1 MQLVLFEERGE
12 LRRRIIVGWRK
23 QAGFFGR
30 PRVESINLLAPAA
43 KNYKNS
49 TTAPYPTIISSS
61 SSSSPFLYFTFSFTL
76 LRHAFEK
83 YIAAI
88 FFLESVIA
96 PNIIIMIAIRSTVI
110 LCT

>member
-12 LRRRIIVGWRK
+12 LWRRIIVGWRK
-23 QAGFFGR
+23 ARFFGR

-61 SSSSPFLYFTFSFTL
+61 SSSSPFLYFTFSFAL
-76 LRHAFEK
+76 LRHC
-83 YIAAI
+83 I
-88 FFLESVIA
+88 
-96 PNIIIMIAIRSTVI
+96 
-110 LCT
+110 